1 MDDFYFLDMQQAYYS
16 YLVAMIDYHSSREK
30 EIDNQLYYRQS
41 NPQTLRVFISYVFSN
56 MHCSLEV
63 YVLSLIYLERLHD
76 KCPCLLCYNNAELLI
91 LISIVLA
98 QKYHEE
104 TSYCHSFYTKLANVP
119 ISRLNCLEVDFINRI
134 EFALYVSASA
144 YYKFYHRFTALST
157 SPTTPFPNICLPS
170 LLSIPDTYNFSLI
183 YANDPHQF
191 QRRARFFQYQQLC
204 LPKIYAIPAGP
215 FPSTFLNQG
224 ATCNQFG
231 SVKPS
236 LCYPTACCGY
246 EQYPVKQDVPIG
258 CVFTG
263 VCCFVGVQVQKPVL
277 VTGVRWGVP
286 MQWR

>member
-1 MDDFYFLDMQQAYYS
+1 MCLFPAWIVWKLIS
-16 YLVAMIDYHSSREK
+16 LIVSSSRSTCLPPH
-30 EIDNQLYYRQS
+30 IIS
-41 NPQTLRVFISYVFSN
+41 FIV
-56 MHCSLEV
+56 
-63 YVLSLIYLERLHD
+63 VL
-76 KCPCLLCYNNAELLI
+76 LLCQRLLLLLFVFFWLSELLP
-91 LISIVLA
+91 A
-98 QKYHEE
+98 
-104 TSYCHSFYTKLANVP
+104 
-119 ISRLNCLEVDFINRI
+119 
-134 EFALYVSASA
+134 
-144 YYKFYHRFTALST
+144 
-157 SPTTPFPNICLPS
+157 NICLPS